1 MYASRSSAV
10 KGAEPACVRPRRQL
24 GISLHALG
32 SRLPLYDG
40 VTGAP
45 ISEAT
50 DARVERVTQ
59 RLTSCVICV
68 VAVHVSAEGP
78 LDLEH

>member
-1 MYASRSSAV
+1 MPMQLALTPPR
-10 KGAEPACVRPRRQL
+10 ACLGRQL
-24 GISLHALG
+24 GVSLHALG

-45 ISEAT
+45 IPEGT

-59 RLTSCVICV
+59 HTSSFLACC
-68 VAVHVSAEGP
+68 ATKAAQLP
-78 LDLEH
+78 CP